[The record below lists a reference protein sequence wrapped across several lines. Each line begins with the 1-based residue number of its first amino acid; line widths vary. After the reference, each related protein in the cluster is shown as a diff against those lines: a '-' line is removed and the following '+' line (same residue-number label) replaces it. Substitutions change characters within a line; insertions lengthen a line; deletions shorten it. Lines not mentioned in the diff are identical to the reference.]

1 MNMMD
6 DLDRTVS
13 FRGGMPAGMQGGMQN
28 GMQGGNIGA
37 RITLFDGTHG
47 PVTFD
52 LTAFQKSVI
61 TFGREAGNDIILKS
75 CFVSKRHGQFR
86 LINGMCIVEDLGST
100 NGLHINGMRIKSYG
114 LRDNT
119 AIRIDDRSGN
129 SVDGV
134 LMVFSSNSGAESWN
148 SISLQGKASVVIGRK
163 EGCDIHLNHVSVSK
177 VHAQIHAENG
187 RYVISD
193 NNSTNGVW
201 VNGKRISGKCP
212 LNEKD
217 VIMIT
222 NSKLIYSASRINY
235 CTFNNGISVS
245 ASHIVKAVDK
255 GKKIICEDVSL
266 KIEPC
271 ELVAIIGGSGAGKS
285 TIMNCIS
292 GYNRPTSGEVK
303 VNGVELYS
311 NFDALKNIMGYVPQQ
326 DIVYENLTV
335 YDMLDYTAKLRL
347 PKDTSEQERSEII
360 MRVIDT
366 VELTQRKDTLIKKL
380 SGGQK
385 KRASIAVELISD
397 PNLFFLDEP
406 ASGLDPGTER
416 NLMRTLKSMTV
427 KGKTVIFVTH
437 STLNLHMCDKIVFMG
452 TGGKLCFCGSYKQ
465 AQEFFGVTD
474 MVDVYNLISEHPDY
488 WQKKYN
494 STVKPTGQTR
504 VSAPQRGNNTKP
516 PLMHQIK
523 VLSSRHLHILKNDR
537 VRLMLLLL
545 QAPILGLL
553 ISFVAD
559 GTQFEQLEMTKSL
572 LFALSCSAFWV
583 GTLNSIQEICKERII
598 LRREYMTGLRLDSY
612 ILSKLL
618 VMGIICMVQ
627 ATLLTL
633 VFVIAVG
640 APDEGVAMPAIIEIF
655 LMVFLTAF
663 AATAM
668 GLFVSSLFKNADR
681 AMTVAPLLLMPQL
694 LFSGLLFKLSGATKA
709 VSWLVACRF
718 SMEGLGTTADLNSLI
733 QKMEVEF
740 QKDEEM
746 YNLILFENED
756 FFEHFEDFF
765 DYEAGHFFFAAF
777 MLVVFVAVFSALA
790 AVMLRKIKDDRS

>member
-1 MNMMD
+1 MID
-6 DLDRTVS
+6 DFDKTVY
-13 FRGGMPAGMQGGMQN
+13 FRSDMQGGSD
-28 GMQGGNIGA
+28 GA
-37 RITLFDGTHG
+37 RITLFDGTFG
-47 PVTFD
+47 PVTYD
-52 LTAFQKSVI
+52 LNSFKKGII
-61 TFGREAGNDIILKS
+61 TFGRDAGNDIVLRS
-75 CFVSKRHGQFR
+75 RLVSKKHGQFR
-86 LINGMCIVEDLGST
+86 LVNGMCIVEDLGST
-100 NGLHINGMRIKSYG
+100 NGLYINGMPVKSYG

-119 AIRIDDRSGN
+119 AIRIDDRTGN
-129 SVDGV
+129 TVEGV
-134 LMVFSSNSGAESWN
+134 LIVFSATSRAENWS
-148 SISLQGKASVVIGRK
+148 SINLQGRAGVVIGRN

-177 VHAQIHAENG
+177 VHAQVLFENG
-187 RYVISD
+187 QYVIVD

-212 LNEKD
+212 LREKD

-222 NSKLIYSASRINY
+222 NSKLIYSAARINY
-235 CTFNNGISVS
+235 CTFNNGISVN
-245 ASHIVKAVDK
+245 ASHIVKTVDK
-255 GKKIICEDVSL
+255 GRKVICEDVSL

-292 GYNRPTSGEVK
+292 GYNKPTSGEVR

-311 NFDALKNIMGYVPQQ
+311 NFEALKNIIGYVPQK

-347 PKDTSEQERSEII
+347 PKDTSAQERNEII
-360 MRVIDT
+360 MKVIDT

-452 TGGKLCFCGSYKQ
+452 TGGKLCFCGGYKE

-488 WQKKYN
+488 WQKKYAA
-494 STVKPTGQTR
+494 TVKADNKPQQ
-504 VSAPQRGNNTKP
+504 VSNQSSHTAKP
-516 PLMHQIK
+516 PLGHQIK
-523 VLSSRHLHILKNDR
+523 VLASRHLHILRNDK

-559 GTQFEQLEMTKSL
+559 GKQFEQLEMTKSL

-583 GTLNSIQEICKERII
+583 GTLNSIQEICKERVI

-618 VMGIICMVQ
+618 VMGLVCMVQ

-633 VFVIAVG
+633 VFVLTVG
-640 APDEGVAMPAIIEIF
+640 APAEGIMLPAVLEFFLVIF
-655 LMVFLTAF
+655 FTAF

-694 LFSGLLFKLSGATKA
+694 LFSGLLFKLSGATEA
-709 VSWLVACRF
+709 VSWLVTCRF
-718 SMEGLGTTADLNSLI
+718 SMECLGTTANLNSLI

-740 QKDEEM
+740 QKDEKL
-746 YNLILFENED
+746 YDIILFENED

-765 DYEAGHFFFAAF
+765 DYEAGHFFFAMF
-777 MLVVFVAVFSALA
+777 MLVVFVVAFSALA
-790 AVMLRKIKDDRS
+790 GVVLRNIKNDRS

>member
-1 MNMMD
+1 MMNEFD
-6 DLDRTVS
+6 KTS
-13 FRGGMPAGMQGGMQN
+13 YFRNDIPSGGD
-28 GMQGGNIGA
+28 GA
-37 RITLFDGTHG
+37 RITVFDGAYG
-47 PVTFD
+47 PRVYD
-52 LTAFQKSVI
+52 LNVFRKSII
-61 TFGREAGNDIILKS
+61 TFGRDPSNDIVLNS
-75 CFVSKRHGQFR
+75 YFVSKKHGQFR
-86 LINGMCIVEDLGST
+86 LVNGMCIVEDLGST
-100 NGLHINGMRIKSYG
+100 NGMYINGAPVKSYG

-119 AIRIDDRSGN
+119 AIRIDDRSG
-129 SVDGV
+129 STVEGV
-134 LMVFSSNSGAESWN
+134 LIVFSASSESERWYT
-148 SISLQGKASVVIGRK
+148 LALEGKPQFLIGRS
-163 EGCDIHLNHVSVSK
+163 EGCDIHLDHVGVSK
-177 VHAQIHAENG
+177 VHAQIYYENG
-187 RYVISD
+187 QFVLAD

-201 VNGKRISGKCP
+201 VNGIRLNGKCV
-212 LNEKD
+212 LREKD

-222 NSKLIYSASRINY
+222 NSKLIYSAARVNY
-235 CTFNNGISVS
+235 CTFSNGIRVD

-255 GKKIICEDVSL
+255 GKKIICDNVSL
-266 KIEPC
+266 NIEPC
-271 ELVAIIGGSGAGKS
+271 ELVAIVGGSGAGKS
-285 TIMNCIS
+285 TVMNCIS
-292 GYNRPTSGEVK
+292 GYNKPTSGEVT
-303 VNGVELYS
+303 VNGMELYS
-311 NFDALKNIMGYVPQQ
+311 NFEALKNIIGYVPQK

-347 PKDTSEQERSEII
+347 PKDTSAAERNEVI
-360 MRVIDT
+360 MKVIDT

-416 NLMRTLKSMTV
+416 NLMRTLKSMAV

-452 TGGKLCFCGSYKQ
+452 TGGKLCFCGTYKE

-474 MVDVYNLISEHPDY
+474 MVDVYNLISDYTDY
-488 WQKKYN
+488 WQNKYAANIKESARPQQFAGGKKQAA
-494 STVKPTGQTR
+494 KPDL
-504 VSAPQRGNNTKP
+504 K
-516 PLMHQIK
+516 HQVK
-523 VLSSRHLHILKNDR
+523 VLAARHMHILRNDR

-559 GTQFEQLEMTKSL
+559 GSQFEQLEMTKSL

-583 GTLNSIQEICKERII
+583 GTLNSIQEICKERVI

-618 VMGIICMVQ
+618 VMGIICFIQ

-633 VFVIAVG
+633 VFAITVG
-640 APDEGVAMPAIIEIF
+640 TPDSGVVLPAIIEIF
-655 LMVFLTAF
+655 ISIFLTAF

-694 LFSGLLFKLSGATKA
+694 LFSGLLFKLSGATEA
-709 VSWLVACRF
+709 VSWIVACRF
-718 SMEGLGTTADLNSLI
+718 SMEGLGTTADLNGLES
-733 QKMEVEF
+733 KMEQLCKKEG
-740 QKDEEM
+740 M
-746 YNLILFENED
+746 YESMISYDRKFFNHAED
-756 FFEHFEDFF
+756 FFEYTGGHYFF
-765 DYEAGHFFFAAF
+765 SVL
-777 MLVVFVAVFSALA
+777 MLILFVVVFSALA
-790 AVMLRKIKDDRS
+790 GFVLRKIKDDRS

>member
-1 MNMMD
+1 MND
-6 DLDRTVS
+6 FDKTVS
-13 FRGGMPAGMQGGMQN
+13 FGGGMY
-28 GMQGGNIGA
+28 GNREGA
-37 RITLFDGTHG
+37 KITIFDGTFG
-47 PVTFD
+47 PVTYD
-52 LTAFQKSVI
+52 LNSFRKEVI
-61 TFGREAGNDIILKS
+61 TFGREAGNDIVLRS
-75 CFVSKRHGQFR
+75 HFVSKKHGQFR
-86 LINGMCIVEDLGST
+86 LVNGMCIIEDLGST
-100 NGLHINGMRIKSYG
+100 NGLYINGMPVKSYG

-119 AIRIDDRSGN
+119 AIRIDDRNGST
-129 SVDGV
+129 VEGV
-134 LMVFSSNSGAESWN
+134 LIVFSATGSAENWS
-148 SISLQGKASVVIGRK
+148 SVSLQGKAAVTVGRN

-177 VHAQIHAENG
+177 LHAQIVLENG
-187 RYVISD
+187 QFMIVD
-193 NNSTNGVW
+193 NDSTNGVW

-212 LNEKD
+212 LHEKD
-217 VIMIT
+217 LIIIT
-222 NSKLIYSASRINY
+222 NSKLIYTASRINY
-235 CTFNNGISVS
+235 CTFNNGISVN
-245 ASHIVKAVDK
+245 ASHIVKTVDK
-255 GKKIICEDVSL
+255 GRKVICEDVSL
-266 KIEPC
+266 NIEPC

-292 GYNRPTSGEVK
+292 GYNEPTSGEVR

-311 NFDALKNIMGYVPQQ
+311 NFEALKNIIGYVPQK

-347 PKDTSEQERSEII
+347 PKDTTAAERNEVI
-360 MRVIDT
+360 MKVIDT

-416 NLMRTLKSMTV
+416 NLMRTLRSMTV

-452 TGGKLCFCGSYKQ
+452 TGGKLCFCGSYKE

-474 MVDVYNLISEHPDY
+474 MVDVYNLISDHPDY
-488 WQKKYN
+488 WQKKYVG
-494 STVKPTGQTR
+494 TVKAEAEPQKASGSSSQT
-504 VSAPQRGNNTKP
+504 TKP
-516 PLMHQIK
+516 PLDHQIK
-523 VLSSRHLHILKNDR
+523 VLAARHLHILRNDR
-537 VRLMLLLL
+537 VRLLLLLL

-559 GTQFEQLEMTKSL
+559 GTQFDQLEMTKSL

-583 GTLNSIQEICKERII
+583 GTLNSIQEICKERVI

-627 ATLLTL
+627 AFLLTL
-633 VFVIAVG
+633 VFVISVGSPGDGVFLPAVL
-640 APDEGVAMPAIIEIF
+640 EIF
-655 LMVFLTAF
+655 LVIFFTAF

-694 LFSGLLFKLSGATKA
+694 LFSGLLFKLSGATEA
-709 VSWLVACRF
+709 VSWFVVCRF
-718 SMEGLGTTADLNSLI
+718 SMEGLGTTANLNKLES
-733 QKMEVEF
+733 KMEQLF
-740 QKDEEM
+740 KDEGM
-746 YNLILFENED
+746 YDAIISRD
-756 FFEHFEDFF
+756 KKFFDHAEDFF
-765 DYEAGHFFFAAF
+765 DYEVGHFLFAVL
-777 MLVVFVAVFSALA
+777 MLIIFVAVFSALSGI
-790 AVMLRKIKDDRS
+790 VLRNIKKDRS

>member
-1 MNMMD
+1 MTND
-6 DLDRTVS
+6 FDKTVS
-13 FRGGMPAGMQGGMQN
+13 FRGNMQSRN
-28 GMQGGNIGA
+28 DGA
-37 RITLFDGTHG
+37 KITLFDGTYG
-47 PVTFD
+47 PVSFD
-52 LTAFQKSVI
+52 LTSFRKAVI
-61 TFGREAGNDIILKS
+61 TFGRDVSNDIILKS
-75 CFVSKRHGQFR
+75 HFVSKRHGQFR
-86 LINGMCIVEDLGST
+86 LVNGMCIVEDLDST
-100 NGLHINGMRIKSYG
+100 NGLYINGMRIKSYG

-119 AIRIDDRSGN
+119 AIRIDDRTGST
-129 SVDGV
+129 VEGV
-134 LMVFSSNSGAESWN
+134 LMVFSAKSGAESWN
-148 SISLQGKASVVIGRK
+148 SIDLRQKPSVVIGRK

-177 VHAQIHAENG
+177 VHAQIYFENG
-187 RYVISD
+187 RHVIAD

-217 VIMIT
+217 LIMIT
-222 NSKLIYSASRINY
+222 NSKLIYSAARISY

-255 GKKIICEDVSL
+255 GRKIICDDVSL

-292 GYNRPTSGEVK
+292 GYNEPTSGEVR

-311 NFDALKNIMGYVPQQ
+311 NFDALKNIIGYVPQK

-347 PKDTSEQERSEII
+347 PKDTSDQERNEII
-360 MRVIDT
+360 MKVIDT

-397 PNLFFLDEP
+397 PTLFFLDEP

-452 TGGKLCFCGSYKQ
+452 TGGKLCFCGTYKE

-474 MVDVYNLISEHPDY
+474 MVDVYNLISDHADY
-488 WQKKYN
+488 WHKKYN
-494 STVKPTGQTR
+494 SLVK
-504 VSAPQRGNNTKP
+504 VSAQPQRTAAQGGNNTKP

-523 VLSSRHLHILKNDR
+523 VLAARHLHILRNDR
-537 VRLMLLLL
+537 ARLVLLLL

-559 GTQFEQLEMTKSL
+559 GSQFEQLEMTKSL

-583 GTLNSIQEICKERII
+583 GTLNSIQEICKERVI

-618 VMGIICMVQ
+618 VMGIICTIQ
-627 ATLLTL
+627 AILLTL
-633 VFVIAVG
+633 VFTVAVG
-640 APDEGVAMPAIIEIF
+640 TPDEGVILPAIIEIF
-655 LMVFLTAF
+655 LAVFLTAF

-668 GLFVSSLFKNADR
+668 GLFVSALFKNADR

-694 LFSGLLFKLSGATKA
+694 LFSGLLFKLSGATEA
-709 VSWLVACRF
+709 ISWLVACRF
-718 SMEGLGTTADLNSLI
+718 SMEGLGTTANLNSLES
-733 QKMEVEF
+733 KMEQLF
-740 QKDEEM
+740 KDEDM
-746 YNLILFENED
+746 YDQIVYMDKDFFDHAED
-756 FFEHFEDFF
+756 FFEYDG
-765 DYEAGHFFFAAF
+765 GHFLFALL
-777 MLVVFVAVFSALA
+777 MLVVFVVVFSALA
-790 AVMLRKIKDDRS
+790 GVVLRNIKKDRS

>member
-1 MNMMD
+1 MN
-6 DLDRTVS
+6 DLDKTVS
-13 FRGGMPAGMQGGMQN
+13 FGGGMY
-28 GMQGGNIGA
+28 GNREGA
-37 RITLFDGTHG
+37 KITVFDGTFG
-47 PVTFD
+47 PVTYD
-52 LTAFQKSVI
+52 LNSFRKEVI
-61 TFGREAGNDIILKS
+61 TFGREAGNDIVLRS
-75 CFVSKRHGQFR
+75 HFVSKKHGQFR
-86 LINGMCIVEDLGST
+86 LVNGMCIIEDLGST
-100 NGLHINGMRIKSYG
+100 NGLYINGMPVKSYG

-119 AIRIDDRSGN
+119 AIRIDDRNGST
-129 SVDGV
+129 VEGV
-134 LMVFSSNSGAESWN
+134 LIVFSATGSAENWS
-148 SISLQGKASVVIGRK
+148 SVSLQGKAAVTVGRN

-177 VHAQIHAENG
+177 LHAQIILENG
-187 RYVISD
+187 QFMIVD
-193 NNSTNGVW
+193 NDSTNGVW

-212 LNEKD
+212 LHEKD
-217 VIMIT
+217 LIIIT
-222 NSKLIYSASRINY
+222 NSKLIYTASRINY
-235 CTFNNGISVS
+235 CTFNNGISVN
-245 ASHIVKAVDK
+245 ASHIVKTVDK
-255 GKKIICEDVSL
+255 GRKVICEDVSL
-266 KIEPC
+266 NIEPC

-292 GYNRPTSGEVK
+292 GYNEPTSGEVR

-311 NFDALKNIMGYVPQQ
+311 NFEALKNIIGYVPQK

-347 PKDTSEQERSEII
+347 PKDTTAAERNEVI
-360 MRVIDT
+360 MKVIDT

-416 NLMRTLKSMTV
+416 NLMRTLRSMTV

-452 TGGKLCFCGSYKQ
+452 TGGKLCFCGSYKE

-474 MVDVYNLISEHPDY
+474 MVDVYNLISDHPDY
-488 WQKKYN
+488 WQKKYAG
-494 STVKPTGQTR
+494 TVKAEAEPQKASGSSSQT
-504 VSAPQRGNNTKP
+504 TKP
-516 PLMHQIK
+516 PLDHQIK
-523 VLSSRHLHILKNDR
+523 VLAARHLHILRNDR
-537 VRLMLLLL
+537 VRLLLLLL

-559 GTQFEQLEMTKSL
+559 GTQFDQLEMTKSL

-583 GTLNSIQEICKERII
+583 GTLNSIQEICKERVI

-627 ATLLTL
+627 AFLLTL
-633 VFVIAVG
+633 VFVISVGSPGDGVFLPAVL
-640 APDEGVAMPAIIEIF
+640 EIF
-655 LMVFLTAF
+655 LVIFFTAF

-694 LFSGLLFKLSGATKA
+694 LFSGLLFKLSGATEA
-709 VSWLVACRF
+709 VSWFVVCRF
-718 SMEGLGTTADLNSLI
+718 SMEGLGTTANLNKLES
-733 QKMEVEF
+733 KMEQLF
-740 QKDEEM
+740 KDEGM
-746 YNLILFENED
+746 YDAIISRD
-756 FFEHFEDFF
+756 KKFFDHAEDFF
-765 DYEAGHFFFAAF
+765 DYEVGHFLFAVL
-777 MLVVFVAVFSALA
+777 MLIIFVAVFSALSGI
-790 AVMLRKIKDDRS
+790 VLRNIKKDRS

>member
-1 MNMMD
+1 MN
-6 DLDRTVS
+6 DLDKTVS
-13 FRGGMPAGMQGGMQN
+13 FGGGMY
-28 GMQGGNIGA
+28 GNREGA
-37 RITLFDGTHG
+37 KITVFDGTFG
-47 PVTFD
+47 PVTYD
-52 LTAFQKSVI
+52 LNSFRKEVI
-61 TFGREAGNDIILKS
+61 TFGREAGNDIVLRS
-75 CFVSKRHGQFR
+75 HFVSKKHGQFR
-86 LINGMCIVEDLGST
+86 LVNGMCIIEDLGST
-100 NGLHINGMRIKSYG
+100 NGLYINGMPVKSYG

-119 AIRIDDRSGN
+119 AIRIDDRNGST
-129 SVDGV
+129 VEGV
-134 LMVFSSNSGAESWN
+134 LIVFSATDSAENWS
-148 SISLQGKASVVIGRK
+148 SVSLQGKAAVTVGRN

-177 VHAQIHAENG
+177 LHAQIVLENG
-187 RYVISD
+187 QFMIVD
-193 NNSTNGVW
+193 NDSTNGVW

-212 LNEKD
+212 LHEKD
-217 VIMIT
+217 LIIIT
-222 NSKLIYSASRINY
+222 NSKLIYTASRINY
-235 CTFNNGISVS
+235 CTFNNGISVN
-245 ASHIVKAVDK
+245 ASHIVKTVDK
-255 GKKIICEDVSL
+255 GRKVICEDVSL
-266 KIEPC
+266 NIEPC

-292 GYNRPTSGEVK
+292 GYNEPTSGEVR

-311 NFDALKNIMGYVPQQ
+311 NFEALKNIIGYVPQK

-347 PKDTSEQERSEII
+347 PKDTTAAERNEVI
-360 MRVIDT
+360 MKVIDT

-416 NLMRTLKSMTV
+416 NLMRTLRSMTV

-452 TGGKLCFCGSYKQ
+452 TGGKLCFCGSYKE

-474 MVDVYNLISEHPDY
+474 MVDVYNLISDHPDY
-488 WQKKYN
+488 WQKKYAG
-494 STVKPTGQTR
+494 TVKAEAEPQKASGSSSQT
-504 VSAPQRGNNTKP
+504 TKP
-516 PLMHQIK
+516 PLDHQIK
-523 VLSSRHLHILKNDR
+523 VLAARHLHILRNDR
-537 VRLMLLLL
+537 VRLLLLLL

-559 GTQFEQLEMTKSL
+559 GTQFDQLEMTKSL

-583 GTLNSIQEICKERII
+583 GTLNSIQEICKERVI

-627 ATLLTL
+627 AFLLTL
-633 VFVIAVG
+633 VFVISVGSPGDGVFLPAVL
-640 APDEGVAMPAIIEIF
+640 EIF
-655 LMVFLTAF
+655 LVIFFTAF

-694 LFSGLLFKLSGATKA
+694 LFSGLLFKLSGATEA
-709 VSWLVACRF
+709 VSWFVVCRF
-718 SMEGLGTTADLNSLI
+718 SMEGLGTTANLNKLES
-733 QKMEVEF
+733 KMEQLF
-740 QKDEEM
+740 KDEGM
-746 YNLILFENED
+746 YDAIISRD
-756 FFEHFEDFF
+756 KKFFDHAEDFF
-765 DYEAGHFFFAAF
+765 DYEVGHFLFAVL
-777 MLVVFVAVFSALA
+777 MLIIFVAVFSALSGI
-790 AVMLRKIKDDRS
+790 VLRNIKKDRS

>member
-1 MNMMD
+1 MMD
-6 DLDRTVS
+6 DFDRTVS
-13 FRGGMPAGMQGGMQN
+13 FRAGVQGGMY
-28 GMQGGNIGA
+28 GGTQGGSDGA

-61 TFGREAGNDIILKS
+61 TFGRDAGNDIILKS
-75 CFVSKRHGQFR
+75 HFVSKRHGQFR
-86 LINGMCIVEDLGST
+86 LVNGMCIVEDLGST
-100 NGLHINGMRIKSYG
+100 NGLYINGMRIKSYG
-114 LRDNT
+114 LRDNV
-119 AIRIDDRSGN
+119 AIRIDDRTGST
-129 SVDGV
+129 VDGV
-134 LMVFSSNSGAESWN
+134 LMVFSAKSSAESWN
-148 SISLQGKASVVIGRK
+148 SIDLRSKPSVVIGRK

-177 VHAQIHAENG
+177 VHAQIHSENG
-187 RYVISD
+187 RYVIVD

-201 VNGKRISGKCP
+201 VNGRRISGKCP

-222 NSKLIYSASRINY
+222 NSKLIYSAARINY
-235 CTFNNGISVS
+235 CTFNRGISVT
-245 ASHIVKAVDK
+245 ASHIVKTVDK
-255 GKKIICEDVSL
+255 GRKTICEDVSL

-292 GYNRPTSGEVK
+292 GYNKPTSGEVR
-303 VNGVELYS
+303 VNGVELYN
-311 NFDALKNIMGYVPQQ
+311 NFDALKNIMGYVPQK

-347 PKDTSEQERSEII
+347 PKDTSEQERNEII
-360 MRVIDT
+360 MKVIDT

-452 TGGKLCFCGSYKQ
+452 TGGKLCFCGSY
-465 AQEFFGVTD
+465 QEALDFFGVTD
-474 MVDVYNLISEHPDY
+474 MVDVYNLISEHADY

-494 STVKPTGQTR
+494 STAKPTGQTQPPASQNR
-504 VSAPQRGNNTKP
+504 SSTKP

-523 VLSSRHLHILKNDR
+523 VLAARHLHILKNDR

-559 GTQFEQLEMTKSL
+559 GSQFEQLEMTKSL

-583 GTLNSIQEICKERII
+583 GTLNSIQEICKERVI

-618 VMGIICMVQ
+618 VMGLICMVQ

-633 VFVIAVG
+633 VFIITVG
-640 APDEGVAMPAIIEIF
+640 LPDEGVALPAVLEIF
-655 LMVFLTAF
+655 LAIFLTAF

-694 LFSGLLFKLSGATKA
+694 LFSGLLFKLSGATEA

-718 SMEGLGTTADLNSLI
+718 SMEGLGTTANLNSLES
-733 QKMEVEF
+733 KMEQEF
-740 QKDEEM
+740 QKNERM
-746 YNLILFENED
+746 YNMILFEDDN
-756 FFEHFEDFF
+756 FFDHVEDFF
-765 DYEAGHFFFAAF
+765 DYEAGHFFFAMF
-777 MLVVFVAVFSALA
+777 MLVLFVVVFSALA
-790 AVMLRKIKDDRS
+790 GVVLRSIKNDRS

>member
-1 MNMMD
+1 MMN
-6 DLDRTVS
+6 DLDKTVY
-13 FRGGMPAGMQGGMQN
+13 FRGGMQGGSD
-28 GMQGGNIGA
+28 GA
-37 RITLFDGTHG
+37 RITLFDGTFG
-47 PVTFD
+47 PVTYD
-52 LTAFQKSVI
+52 LNSFKKGII
-61 TFGREAGNDIILKS
+61 TFGRDAGNDIVLRS
-75 CFVSKRHGQFR
+75 RLVSKKHGQFR
-86 LINGMCIVEDLGST
+86 LVNGMCIVEDLGST
-100 NGLHINGMRIKSYG
+100 NGLYINGMPVKSYG

-119 AIRIDDRSGN
+119 AIRIDDRTGN
-129 SVDGV
+129 TVEGV
-134 LMVFSSNSGAESWN
+134 LIVFSATSRAENWS
-148 SISLQGKASVVIGRK
+148 SINLQGKPGVVIGRN

-177 VHAQIHAENG
+177 VHAQVLFENG
-187 RYVISD
+187 QYVIVD

-212 LNEKD
+212 LREKD

-222 NSKLIYSASRINY
+222 NSKLIYSAARINY
-235 CTFNNGISVS
+235 CTFNNGISVN
-245 ASHIVKAVDK
+245 ASHIVKTVDK
-255 GKKIICEDVSL
+255 GRKVICEDVSL

-292 GYNRPTSGEVK
+292 GYNKPTSGEVR

-311 NFDALKNIMGYVPQQ
+311 NFEALKNIIGYVPQK

-347 PKDTSEQERSEII
+347 PKDTSAAERNEII
-360 MRVIDT
+360 MKVIDT

-452 TGGKLCFCGSYKQ
+452 TGGKLCFCGGYKE

-488 WQKKYN
+488 WQKKYAG
-494 STVKPTGQTR
+494 TVK
-504 VSAPQRGNNTKP
+504 ADNKPQQAVNQSSQSTKP
-516 PLMHQIK
+516 PLGHQIK
-523 VLSSRHLHILKNDR
+523 VLASRHLHILRNDK

-559 GTQFEQLEMTKSL
+559 GKQFEQLEMTKSL

-583 GTLNSIQEICKERII
+583 GTLNSIQEICKERVI

-618 VMGIICMVQ
+618 VMGLVCMVQ

-633 VFVIAVG
+633 VFVLTVG
-640 APDEGVAMPAIIEIF
+640 APDEGVALPAIIEIF
-655 LMVFLTAF
+655 LAVFLTAF

-668 GLFVSSLFKNADR
+668 GLFVSALFKNADR

-694 LFSGLLFKLSGATKA
+694 LFSGLLFKLSGATEA
-709 VSWLVACRF
+709 VSWLVTCRF
-718 SMEGLGTTADLNSLI
+718 SMECLGTTANLNSLI

-740 QKDEEM
+740 QKDEKL
-746 YNLILFENED
+746 YDIILFENED

-765 DYEAGHFFFAAF
+765 DYEAGHFFFAMF
-777 MLVVFVAVFSALA
+777 MLVVFVVAFSALA
-790 AVMLRKIKDDRS
+790 GVVLRKIKDDRS

>member
-1 MNMMD
+1 MN
-6 DLDRTVS
+6 DLDKTVS
-13 FRGGMPAGMQGGMQN
+13 FGGGMYGGKD
-28 GMQGGNIGA
+28 GA
-37 RITLFDGTHG
+37 KITVFDGTFG
-47 PVTFD
+47 PVTYD
-52 LTAFQKSVI
+52 LNSFGKGVI
-61 TFGREAGNDIILKS
+61 TFGRDPGNDIVLRS
-75 CFVSKRHGQFR
+75 HFVSKKHGQFR
-86 LINGMCIVEDLGST
+86 LVNGMCIIEDLGST
-100 NGLHINGMRIKSYG
+100 NGLYINGMPVKSYG

-119 AIRIDDRSGN
+119 AIRIDDRNGST
-129 SVDGV
+129 VEGV
-134 LMVFSSNSGAESWN
+134 LIVFSATSSAESWS
-148 SISLQGKASVVIGRK
+148 SISLQGRQNVTVGRN

-177 VHAQIHAENG
+177 LHAQIVYENG
-187 RYVISD
+187 QYMIVD

-201 VNGKRISGKCP
+201 VNGKRISEKCP
-212 LNEKD
+212 LREKD
-217 VIMIT
+217 LVIIT
-222 NSKLIYSASRINY
+222 NSKLIFSASRINY
-235 CTFNNGISVS
+235 CTFNNGISVN
-245 ASHIVKAVDK
+245 ASHIVKTVDK
-255 GKKIICEDVSL
+255 GKKVICEDVSL
-266 KIEPC
+266 EIEPC

-285 TIMNCIS
+285 TVMNCIS
-292 GYNRPTSGEVK
+292 GYNKPTSGDVI
-303 VNGVELYS
+303 VNGVELYG
-311 NFDALKNIMGYVPQQ
+311 NFEALKNIIGYVPQK

-335 YDMLDYTAKLRL
+335 YDMLDYTARLRL
-347 PKDTSEQERSEII
+347 PKDTTAAERNEVI
-360 MRVIDT
+360 MKVIDT

-416 NLMRTLKSMTV
+416 NLMRTLRSMTV

-452 TGGKLCFCGSYKQ
+452 TGGKLCFCGSYKE

-488 WQKKYN
+488 WQKKYAD
-494 STVKPTGQTR
+494 TVKSDSKPQQKSKQSSQT
-504 VSAPQRGNNTKP
+504 AKP
-516 PLMHQIK
+516 PLKHQIK
-523 VLSSRHLHILKNDR
+523 VLAARHLHILRNDR

-559 GTQFEQLEMTKSL
+559 GSQFDQLEMTKSL

-583 GTLNSIQEICKERII
+583 GTLNSIQEICKERVI

-627 ATLLTL
+627 ALLLTV
-633 VFVIAVG
+633 VFVISVG
-640 APDEGVAMPAIIEIF
+640 SPGEGVFLPAVLEIF
-655 LMVFLTAF
+655 LVIFFTAF

-694 LFSGLLFKLSGATKA
+694 LFSGLLFKLSGATEA
-709 VSWLVACRF
+709 VSWFVVCRF
-718 SMEGLGTTADLNSLI
+718 SMEGLGTTANLNKLES
-733 QKMEVEF
+733 KMEQLF
-740 QKDEEM
+740 KDEGM
-746 YNLILFENED
+746 YDAIISRD
-756 FFEHFEDFF
+756 KRFFDHAEDFF
-765 DYEAGHFFFAAF
+765 DYEVGHFLFALL
-777 MLVVFVAVFSALA
+777 MLIIFVAVFSALSGI
-790 AVMLRKIKDDRS
+790 VLRNIKKDRS

>member
-1 MNMMD
+1 MMID
-6 DLDRTVS
+6 DFDKTVY
-13 FRGGMPAGMQGGMQN
+13 FRSDMQGGSD
-28 GMQGGNIGA
+28 GA
-37 RITLFDGTHG
+37 RITLFDGTFG
-47 PVTFD
+47 PVTYD
-52 LTAFQKSVI
+52 LNSFKKGII
-61 TFGREAGNDIILKS
+61 TFGRDAGNDIVLRS
-75 CFVSKRHGQFR
+75 RLVSKKHGQFR
-86 LINGMCIVEDLGST
+86 LVNGMCIVEDLGST
-100 NGLHINGMRIKSYG
+100 NGLYINGMPVKSYG

-119 AIRIDDRSGN
+119 AIRIDDRTGN
-129 SVDGV
+129 TVEGV
-134 LMVFSSNSGAESWN
+134 LIVFSATSRAENWN
-148 SISLQGKASVVIGRK
+148 SINLQGRAGVVIGRN

-177 VHAQIHAENG
+177 VHAQVLFENG
-187 RYVISD
+187 QYVIVD

-212 LNEKD
+212 LREKD

-222 NSKLIYSASRINY
+222 NSKLIYSAARINY
-235 CTFNNGISVS
+235 CTFNNGISVN
-245 ASHIVKAVDK
+245 ASHIVKTVDK
-255 GKKIICEDVSL
+255 GRKVICEDVSL

-292 GYNRPTSGEVK
+292 GYNKPTSGEVR

-311 NFDALKNIMGYVPQQ
+311 NFEALKNIIGYVPQK

-347 PKDTSEQERSEII
+347 PKDTSAQERNEII
-360 MRVIDT
+360 MKVIDT

-452 TGGKLCFCGSYKQ
+452 TGGKLCFCGGYKE

-488 WQKKYN
+488 WQKKYAG
-494 STVKPTGQTR
+494 TVKADNKPQQ
-504 VSAPQRGNNTKP
+504 VSNQSSHTAKP
-516 PLMHQIK
+516 PLGHQIK
-523 VLSSRHLHILKNDR
+523 VLASRHLHILRNDK

-559 GTQFEQLEMTKSL
+559 GKQFEQLEMTKSL

-583 GTLNSIQEICKERII
+583 GTLNSIQEICKERVI

-618 VMGIICMVQ
+618 VMGLVCMVQ

-633 VFVIAVG
+633 VFVLTVG
-640 APDEGVAMPAIIEIF
+640 APDEGIMLPAVLEFFLVIF
-655 LMVFLTAF
+655 FTAF

-694 LFSGLLFKLSGATKA
+694 LFSGLLFKLSGATEA
-709 VSWLVACRF
+709 VSWIVACRF
-718 SMEGLGTTADLNSLI
+718 SMEGLGTTANLNGLES
-733 QKMEVEF
+733 KMEQLF
-740 QKDEEM
+740 KDEGM
-746 YNLILFENED
+746 YEAIISRNKHFFDHAED
-756 FFEHFEDFF
+756 FFE
-765 DYEAGHFFFAAF
+765 YEVGHFLFAVL
-777 MLVVFVAVFSALA
+777 MLIVFVIVFSALA
-790 AVMLRKIKDDRS
+790 GVVLRNIKNDRS